1 MNRSLALALVS
12 LSLSAAARDP
22 ETSCTVEAG
31 PNDVVRKKGDVVV
44 EAGQALE
51 NVIALDGSVT
61 LHKGAHVKTVIALR
75 GDATIEEGAT
85 VDESVITVAGR
96 AHVKGTV
103 SGSRIEVRRGSI
115 RLVGEKGD
123 SLSGDL
129 TIDDTTL
136 SKLLVD
142 KVLEKVD
149 ACVLKTAHASL
160 DRAAPKTAEP
170 KTTET
175 R

>member
-1 MNRSLALALVS
+1 MTRLCAFALAC
-12 LSLSAAARDP
+12 LSLTAAAHEAD
-22 ETSCTVEAG
+22 TCTVEAG
-31 PNDVVRKKGDVVV
+31 PNDLVRKKGDVVV

-61 LHKGAHVKTVIALR
+61 LHAGAHVKTVIAVR
-75 GDATIEEGAT
+75 GDVTVDEGAT
-85 VDESVITVAGR
+85 VDESVIAVAGR
-96 AHVKGTV
+96 NHVKGTV
-103 SGSRIEVRRGSI
+103 SGSRIEVRQGSI
-115 RLVGEKGD
+115 HVTGEDGK

-129 TIDDTTL
+129 TFNDTTL
-136 SKLLVD
+136 STLIVD

-149 ACVLKTAHASL
+149 ACVLKTARASTEL
-160 DRAAPKTAEP
+160 PAKKAKAT